1 MRDHPCGRTFVVMKA
16 SGRAQAL
23 DLSLAV
29 IGVVLTA
36 VAVWSVNVISTPFA
50 GPAWLK
56 VVWPLLIG
64 APLALRRRAPLLGW
78 TIIWAGISLQ
88 ALITGNSPEG
98 LELIFVL
105 GVGSYSVAAYST
117 LRRALA
123 GLAVTAVGCL
133 IYGQA
138 NHDIMSGNT
147 GNEWSAAFFATAILA
162 AWLAGVF
169 IRGRREGVA
178 QAARTA
184 AAERQAERAVADERA
199 RMARELHD
207 IVSHNLSVVVLQAA
221 GAQAVGGQDAD
232 PALEKIERSGRQAL
246 VEMRRLLGV
255 LRQPGEQPARL
266 ELSPQPGVAE
276 LAALA
281 EGVRAAGLPV
291 VLVVDGDPGGLP
303 AAVDISAY
311 RIVQEALTNVLKHAG
326 QASAQ
331 VNVRCGA
338 DVVQIEVTDDG
349 AGPQAGG
356 QPGAGH
362 GLAGMRERVALF
374 GGELT
379 AGPQPGGGFAV
390 RARLPLSEQ
399 PRPAGSVP

>member
-1 MRDHPCGRTFVVMKA
+1 MQAYVVDMKGL
-16 SGRAQAL
+16 GRAQAL
-23 DLSLAV
+23 DLSLAG
-29 IGVVLTA
+29 IGVALTS
-36 VAVWSVNVISTPFA
+36 VAVWSANVISTPFA

-56 VVWPLLIG
+56 VIWPLLVG
-64 APLALRRRAPLLGW
+64 VPLAWRRRAPLLAW
-78 TIIWAGISLQ
+78 AIIWAGISLQ

-98 LELIFVL
+98 LELMFVL
-105 GVGSYSVAAYST
+105 GVGSYSVGAYSP

-123 GLAVTAVGCL
+123 GLAVTAAGAA
-133 IYGQA
+133 IYALA

-147 GNEWSAAFFATAILA
+147 GNLWSAAFFATAILA

-169 IRGRREGVA
+169 IRGRREAVA

-184 AAERQAERAVADERA
+184 AAERQAEQAVADERA

-207 IVSHNLSVVVLQAA
+207 VVSHNLSVVVLQAA
-221 GAQAVGGQDAD
+221 GAQAAGGSDAG

-255 LRQPGEQPARL
+255 LRQPGEQPARP
-266 ELSPQPGVAE
+266 ELSPQPGLAE
-276 LAALA
+276 LPALA

-291 VLVVDGDPGGLP
+291 VLAVDGDPAGLP

-331 VNVRCGA
+331 VSVRCA
-338 DVVQIEVTDDG
+338 AEEVLIEVTDDG
-349 AGPQAGG
+349 TGTLAGGQAGG
-356 QPGAGH
+356 GQ

-374 GGELT
+374 GGELA
-379 AGPQPGGGFAV
+379 AGPRPAGGFAV
-390 RARLPLSEQ
+390 RARLPLAEQ
-399 PRPAGSVP
+399 PRPAGPAL

>member
-1 MRDHPCGRTFVVMKA
+1 VQAYVVDMKGL
-16 SGRAQAL
+16 GRAQAL
-23 DLSLAV
+23 DLSLAG
-29 IGVVLTA
+29 IGVALTS
-36 VAVWSVNVISTPFA
+36 VAVWSANVISTPFA

-56 VVWPLLIG
+56 VIWPLLVG
-64 APLALRRRAPLLGW
+64 VPLAWRRRAPLLAW
-78 TIIWAGISLQ
+78 AIIWAGISLQ

-98 LELIFVL
+98 LELMFVL
-105 GVGSYSVAAYST
+105 GVGSYSVAAYSP

-123 GLAVTAVGCL
+123 GLAVTAAGAA
-133 IYGQA
+133 IYALA

-147 GNEWSAAFFATAILA
+147 GNLWSAAFFATAILA

-169 IRGRREGVA
+169 IRGRREAVA

-184 AAERQAERAVADERA
+184 AAERQAEQAVADERA

-207 IVSHNLSVVVLQAA
+207 VVSHNLSVVVLQAA
-221 GAQAVGGQDAD
+221 GAQAAGGSDAG

-255 LRQPGEQPARL
+255 LRQPGEQPARP
-266 ELSPQPGVAE
+266 ELSPQPGLAE
-276 LAALA
+276 LPALA

-291 VLVVDGDPGGLP
+291 VLAVDGDPAGLP

-331 VNVRCGA
+331 VSVRCA
-338 DVVQIEVTDDG
+338 AEEVLIEVTDDG
-349 AGPQAGG
+349 TGTLAGGQAGG
-356 QPGAGH
+356 GQ

-374 GGELT
+374 GGELA
-379 AGPQPGGGFAV
+379 AGPRPAGGFAV
-390 RARLPLSEQ
+390 RARLPLAEQ
-399 PRPAGSVP
+399 PRPAGPAL